1 MSMFVVNFQNYWK
14 ILFRSGYSLRNAEHT
29 AWYIHYIQIGRDHA
43 SVLSYIS
50 ELFLT
55 RVFLKCI
62 WWCYHI
68 LHRFA
73 WFYFAGL
80 CLPPLCGLKGIT

>member
-1 MSMFVVNFQNYWK
+1 MFVVN
-14 ILFRSGYSLRNAEHT
+14 YSLRSAEYT
-29 AWYIHYIQIGRDHA
+29 AWYNHYIQISHHA

-68 LHRFA
+68 LHRFVC
-73 WFYFAGL
+73 FYFAGL
-80 CLPPLCGLKGIT
+80 CLPP